1 MVVVFGSIN
10 FDLVSRVERFPSP
23 GETLAGSAFVALPGG
38 KGANQ
43 ALAAARAG
51 AEVRLYGAVG
61 RDLFAERALE
71 LLAAGNVDLSGVARV
86 DAATGCATVLV
97 DAHGENCIVVVPGAN
112 AHVDPERVPDAMLTP
127 ETVVVLQQEVP
138 AAANEALIRRA
149 RDSRA
154 RIILNAAA
162 ARPCPVA
169 LLRAIDVLVVNQD
182 EAAALAAQLGCPSE
196 PRAFARAASRA
207 GTLVAIV
214 TLGGL
219 GAICHIDDET
229 HHVAAPTVDVVDT
242 TGAGDAFVGA
252 LAAALDDGC
261 ALRDS
266 LRRAVAAGSLVCT
279 AHGAQPSLPSRA
291 AIDALLPSVTTRGV
305 WRC

>member
-112 AHVDPERVPDAMLTP
+112 AHVDQASVPEAVLTP
-127 ETVVVLQQEVP
+127 ETVIVLQQEVP
-138 AAANEALIRRA
+138 REANEALIRRA
-149 RDSRA
+149 RPKGC
-154 RIILNAAA
+154 RIVLNAAP
-162 ARPCPVA
+162 ARPSSIE
-169 LLRAIDVLVVNQD
+169 LLRMVDVLIVNQE
-182 EAAALAAQLGCPSE
+182 EATTLGSE
-196 PRAFARAASRA
+196 LGWPAEPQAFARTACRA
-207 GTLVAIV
+207 GTPIVIV
-214 TLGGL
+214 TLGEK
-219 GAICHIDDET
+219 GAICQIGEET
-229 HHVAAPTVDVVDT
+229 HHITAPPVDVVDT

-252 LAAALDDGC
+252 LAAALDGGS
-261 ALRDS
+261 S
-266 LRRAVAAGSLVCT
+266 LPEAPLRAVAAGSLACT
-279 AHGAQPSLPSRA
+279 TRGAQPSLPYGT
-291 AIDALLPSVTTRGV
+291 AIDALLPSVTIRRG
-305 WRC
+305 